1 MSDID
6 PSRIDGP
13 GRYKTKVPSYSQ
25 ETETQVVQ
33 DSVTMLSVALLYIL
47 AVVFPAVNALPLYSD
62 TALTPHEDFLQKLVT
77 EIEDD
82 QSNDVSAQRDVK
94 TILPILLHH
103 ERDRDS
109 WPKGEK
115 ENLQQDKMNHM
126 VDDLK
131 EVVRKLAAAD
141 NLRSQGFLRSEQ
153 NLPKPNKRA
162 CFWKYCVT
170 N

>member
-1 MSDID
+1 
-6 PSRIDGP
+6 
-13 GRYKTKVPSYSQ
+13 
-25 ETETQVVQ
+25 
-33 DSVTMLSVALLYIL
+33 MLSVALLYIL
-47 AVVFPAVNALPLYSD
+47 AVVFSATRALPLYPE
-62 TALTPHEDFLQKLVT
+62 TVLTPQEDLLQKLVA
-77 EIEDD
+77 EVEEGQSDD
-82 QSNDVSAQRDVK
+82 LSEQRGVK
-94 TILPILLHH
+94 SVFPVLLQR

-109 WPKGEK
+109 WPKETK
-115 ENLQQDKMNHM
+115 ETLQQAKMNGM

-131 EVVRKLAAAD
+131 AAMLKLAAAD

>member
-1 MSDID
+1 
-6 PSRIDGP
+6 
-13 GRYKTKVPSYSQ
+13 
-25 ETETQVVQ
+25 
-33 DSVTMLSVALLYIL
+33 MLSVALLYIL
-47 AVVFPAVNALPLYSD
+47 AVVFPALNALPLYSD
-62 TALTPHEDFLQKLVT
+62 TALTPHEDLLQKLVT

-82 QSNDVSAQRDVK
+82 QSDVSTQRDVK
-94 TILPILLHH
+94 TIFPILLHQD
-103 ERDRDS
+103 RDRDT
-109 WPKGEK
+109 WPEGEK
-115 ENLQQDKMNHM
+115 ENLHQDKMNHM

>member
-1 MSDID
+1 
-6 PSRIDGP
+6 
-13 GRYKTKVPSYSQ
+13 
-25 ETETQVVQ
+25 
-33 DSVTMLSVALLYIL
+33 MLSVALLYIL
-47 AVVFPAVNALPLYSD
+47 AVVFSATRALPLYPE
-62 TALTPHEDFLQKLVT
+62 TVLTPQEDLLQKLVA
-77 EIEDD
+77 EVEEGQSDD
-82 QSNDVSAQRDVK
+82 LSEQRGVK
-94 TILPILLHH
+94 SVFPVLLQR

-109 WPKGEK
+109 WPKETK
-115 ENLQQDKMNHM
+115 ETLQQAKMNDM

-131 EVVRKLAAAD
+131 AAVLKLAAAD